1 VRHKFIFIVN
11 KGSSLG
17 GFLPR
22 QAFIKN
28 NTTQKHKSI
37 VLLRLNL
44 ISSLSSETASL
55 SGLGIEYAKYIK
67 CSHRY
72 FV

>member
-28 NTTQKHKSI
+28 NTTQNHKSI
-37 VLLRLNL
+37 NQ
-44 ISSLSSETASL
+44 
-55 SGLGIEYAKYIK
+55 GLGEYAKYIK
-67 CSHRY
+67 QSHRY
-72 FV
+72 FE